1 MELTE
6 APEALT
12 KYTTEGTV
20 VVDNLGTGV
29 PHFMRQASYRKDIQ
43 KLSFLGSQCLKKKK
57 KNHSNTLGSGHLKK
71 VWENPSLRKQ
81 RKEEKRQ
88 KPSCNVNKDL

>member
-29 PHFMRQASYRKDIQ
+29 PHFMRQASYRKDI
-43 KLSFLGSQCLKKKK
+43 
-57 KNHSNTLGSGHLKK
+57 
-71 VWENPSLRKQ
+71 
-81 RKEEKRQ
+81 
-88 KPSCNVNKDL
+88 